1 MKLRSIIYYQSLF
14 CFPISVLSFINILYS
29 SYFDY
34 YLNLSAYLVT
44 LILSLTVGLIFL
56 IFGKKSEKRINF
68 YEQIL
73 LILLTYIIISGLVSL
88 PYYLSIYQISF
99 IDALFESFSGLTL
112 TGFSIFDNIK
122 QIDPTLILWRSSS
135 QWIGGLYFLFFLILI
150 FSNKQFMYKMN
161 DLTFSGDV
169 NNVESNIKNSLFKI
183 FICYFILSI
192 IIFSV
197 LLLSD
202 VRLFNS
208 LNLTMTIVSNG
219 GFLPTNSLIQ
229 IISTPGQELNLIICL
244 ILSCLNIFLIF
255 NIFSIK
261 KILSEHREDI
271 FILVFIL
278 FFSSLLLIFLKE
290 YEINKIIISVLSS
303 VSNSGIAIIKMPEN
317 ISLFF
322 LLLSIIGGSLISNSG
337 GIKLMR
343 IYILLKASS
352 GEILKLVRPNNI
364 INQNILF
371 SNKKITSDYIKI
383 SFLIFISFFISLFI
397 LSGVLIFDD
406 LNFETTFKI
415 SLLTLTN
422 TTNSE
427 LYGVNNLNFIN
438 LLTSSKIALIIFM
451 IVGKIELISI
461 FLIIKRFFFKN

>member
-1 MKLRSIIYYQSLF
+1 
-14 CFPISVLSFINILYS
+14 
-29 SYFDY
+29 
-34 YLNLSAYLVT
+34 
-44 LILSLTVGLIFL
+44 
-56 IFGKKSEKRINF
+56 
-68 YEQIL
+68 
-73 LILLTYIIISGLVSL
+73 
-88 PYYLSIYQISF
+88 
-99 IDALFESFSGLTL
+99 
-112 TGFSIFDNIK
+112 
-122 QIDPTLILWRSSS
+122 
-135 QWIGGLYFLFFLILI
+135 
-150 FSNKQFMYKMN
+150 
-161 DLTFSGDV
+161 
-169 NNVESNIKNSLFKI
+169 
-183 FICYFILSI
+183 
-192 IIFSV
+192 
-197 LLLSD
+197 
-202 VRLFNS
+202 
-208 LNLTMTIVSNG
+208 
-219 GFLPTNSLIQ
+219 
-229 IISTPGQELNLIICL
+229 
-244 ILSCLNIFLIF
+244 
-255 NIFSIK
+255 
-261 KILSEHREDI
+261 
-271 FILVFIL
+271 
-278 FFSSLLLIFLKE
+278 
-290 YEINKIIISVLSS
+290 
-303 VSNSGIAIIKMPEN
+303 MPEN